1 MVVIMLQ
8 PKPTIAP
15 LWENK
20 IAHDGLRCIKAGPL
34 VQGGIINA
42 TTTMKAALIF
52 VTFTSLAVAVQGA
65 AYYPRQ
71 GRDLNP
77 TTPFKVDPAPPNNT
91 PGSSVPPG
99 PTPSGSIPPG
109 VAPSGFPPKAKSP
122 DRHDNG
128 QPSIWPNSNATKS
141 LLPNSTPD
149 DSTQPSSNPGNSSP
163 KIGST

>member
-1 MVVIMLQ
+1 MVVIMPQ
-8 PKPTIAP
+8 PKLTIAP

-42 TTTMKAALIF
+42 TTTMKAALVF
-52 VTFTSLAVAVQGA
+52 VAFTSLAVAVQGA
-65 AYYPRQ
+65 AYYPQQ
-71 GRDLNP
+71 GRDLSP

-99 PTPSGSIPPG
+99 P
-109 VAPSGFPPKAKSP
+109 APSGLPPKARSP
-122 DRHDNG
+122 DRHDHD

-141 LLPNSTPD
+141 LLPNSTPG